1 LGPPDGKGACRH
13 PPDEQF
19 AVHRF
24 SREMGKVAKAAKKD
38 DPGAPLLSV
47 VGRLS
52 RGLGTEVFWLCWM
65 HFLRFRKPRWG
76 CKVSMPL
83 CAGRGGGHLSSSQ
96 NKNKPNIAPP
106 SDKTHQ
112 TPQKQNER
120 RFHFQQLKLNASPL
134 PNKNKLNAAPPPNKS
149 KLNADF
155 LRTIEFERRSP
166 AQ

>member
-1 LGPPDGKGACRH
+1 MEKARAAIPPTSNSPCTG
-13 PPDEQF
+13 
-19 AVHRF
+19 
-24 SREMGKVAKAAKKD
+24 S
-38 DPGAPLLSV
+38 
-47 VGRLS
+47 
-52 RGLGTEVFWLCWM
+52 
-65 HFLRFRKPRWG
+65 
-76 CKVSMPL
+76 
-83 CAGRGGGHLSSSQ
+83 AGRWARSPKPPRRTTPALPSFPWLGDYLGGSAPRFFGFVGCISSGSASPGGGVRCLCLYVQEEVVVIYHLP

-106 SDKTHQ
+106 SDKTRQ

-149 KLNADF
+149 KLNADS